1 MESLLTCDVREE
13 CANKL
18 NKVIK
23 NKKLSSQVEES
34 VYNYSNNNSQKYLIK
49 IVSLYANLNK
59 KSKIGNKN
67 LLKRLKKKE
76 IDVKNIANMTP
87 QEIFPEH
94 WQGIIERRKLHQDFL
109 YKKMP
114 ESYSTFYTC
123 GRCKKKKTTYYQ
135 MQTRSADEPMTVFFR
150 CVECGNKWRK

>member
-1 MESLLTCDVREE
+1 MASLLTNDIRER
-13 CANKL
+13 CAEKL
-18 NKVIK
+18 NKIIK

-34 VYNYSNNNSQKYLIK
+34 IYNYSSNNSQKYLIK
-49 IVSLYANLNK
+49 IVSLYANLDN

-76 IDVKNIANMTP
+76 INVENIANMTP

-94 WQGIIERRKLHQDFL
+94 WKEIKERRQLHQDFL

-114 ESYSTFYTC
+114 ESFSTFYTC
-123 GRCKKKKTTYYQ
+123 GRCKKKKVSYYQ
-135 MQTRSADEPMTVFFR
+135 MQTRSADEPMTVFYR
-150 CVECGNKWRK
+150 CIECGNKWRK